1 MPTTGGAHAWLH
13 PLHLLTVPL
22 SYLPITCRRHASLLG
37 IGFLLACLVAAGA
50 YQAAPLRTVE
60 VSSTHLM
67 SDKDNGDTEEGEAP
81 SSPPAVK

>member
-1 MPTTGGAHAWLH
+1 MPATGGARAWLH
-13 PLHLLTVPL
+13 PRHLLTAPL
-22 SYLPITCRRHASLLG
+22 TYRRHASVMG

-50 YQAAPLRTVE
+50 YEQAPLRTVE

-67 SDKDNGDTEEGEAP
+67 SDKDNGDTEEGEVP

>member
-1 MPTTGGAHAWLH
+1 MPATGGARAWLH
-13 PLHLLTVPL
+13 PRHQLTATAPL
-22 SYLPITCRRHASLLG
+22 TYRRHASVMG

-50 YQAAPLRTVE
+50 YEQAPLRTVE

>member
-1 MPTTGGAHAWLH
+1 MLMPGSTHCVYL
-13 PLHLLTVPL
+13 LHLLTAPPT
-22 SYLPITCRRHASLLG
+22 YRRHASVMG

>member
-1 MPTTGGAHAWLH
+1 M
-13 PLHLLTVPL
+13 
-22 SYLPITCRRHASLLG
+22 G

-67 SDKDNGDTEEGEAP
+67 SDKDNGDTEEGEVP

>member
-1 MPTTGGAHAWLH
+1 M
-13 PLHLLTVPL
+13 
-22 SYLPITCRRHASLLG
+22 G

-50 YQAAPLRTVE
+50 YEQAPLRTVE

-67 SDKDNGDTEEGEAP
+67 SDKDNGDTEEGEVP